1 MRNRIVAA
9 DQPKKTGLQ
18 IRVLMY
24 EKSDAHDEH
33 MVELRHRL
41 EAQGHQV
48 TFLATTMSDMKFDVN
63 RVIRLVQKT
72 GGDAWVIRS
81 GSRSILEWFAAQP
94 VPAFAMFGRQSKLPI
109 ASLATL
115 KSPALATVLQR
126 LVDLGHSR
134 IVLMVREERI
144 KPTIGTLE
152 RRYLESLEKLG
163 LKVSSYN
170 LPHWENDRKSFHRC
184 LDSLFR
190 HTPPTALLL
199 SEALLFFATQQ
210 HLASKGLA
218 TPRDVSLVALDDH
231 PAFAWFE
238 PEVSRI
244 RNDTRRWVP
253 RMVRWAENVANG
265 NKDQRETLIRGEFV
279 VGGTVGPARDSI

>member
-1 MRNRIVAA
+1 MRRRL
-9 DQPKKTGLQ
+9 DRLQ
-18 IRVLMY
+18 NNTAQIIQRGR
-24 EKSDAHDEH
+24 
-33 MVELRHRL
+33 ELFTKDHWSL
-41 EAQGHQV
+41 IGPE
-48 TFLATTMSDMKFDVN
+48 
-63 RVIRLVQKT
+63 
-72 GGDAWVIRS
+72 
-81 GSRSILEWFAAQP
+81 
-94 VPAFAMFGRQSKLPI
+94 
-109 ASLATL
+109 LATL

-199 SEALLFFATQQ
+199 SEAPLFFATQQ

-265 NKDQRETLIRGEFV
+265 KKDQRETLILGEFV
-279 VGGTVGPARDSI
+279 EGGTVGPARDSI